1 LGQRL
6 DTIAR
11 TKIDSVVVTFEYYPQ
26 VVGGLPRPELKRWPL
41 MLPFSAKNRLAWA
54 TDNAGSQLQS

>member
-1 LGQRL
+1 VG
-6 DTIAR
+6 
-11 TKIDSVVVTFEYYPQ
+11 VTFEYYPQ